1 MRVRLW
7 NRFIIAFTGL
17 LLLAAGVLTAL
28 CALNYVPAWLNL
40 SELVGGLVTW
50 QRVVVGGVALVLCL
64 LGLHNICMLF
74 ARKNTKGFITQR
86 TDYGNMSI
94 SMKALDTMARKC
106 INQHQELEIKST
118 RIYRV
123 KNGIAVRIRL
133 LLETGVNIPLTV
145 SALQKQIKQYIVSC
159 SGVDVHEVQVLVET
173 NQPKPKKPHEQQQE
187 IVVDN
192 RQPDIVPEP
201 VELQREVPAE
211 EAAPVVETAEELVEE
226 AVDETAET
234 VEETAEEAAE
244 AIADPTEETAN
255 EGENEPKL
263 IVERKVEDIAEE
275 NPEAAEDI
283 CETVEEAGEA
293 VEETIEE
300 DFFAGFDA
308 FTADTANEEIPAE
321 ENKEDME

>member
-17 LLLAAGVLTAL
+17 LLLAAGVLAAL

-211 EAAPVVETAEELVEE
+211 ETAPVAETAEEFVEE
-226 AVDETAET
+226 AVEEHA
-234 VEETAEEAAE
+234 ETAEEPADENE
-244 AIADPTEETAN
+244 A
-255 EGENEPKL
+255 EPKL

-300 DFFAGFDA
+300 AAEETAEEDFFAGFDA
-308 FTADTANEEIPAE
+308 FAADTANEEIPAE